1 MGKKCGEPRESV
13 VNVFFGTQLGLNF
26 RYHAD
31 VSCRVCQRRRKINP
45 GSGGGF
51 STDLALAEGGLGGV
65 LHASSPRREIAL
77 SYISGDL
84 QRGNSRVSVRIL
96 VSRRSGE
103 NVGLL
108 ERS

>member
-1 MGKKCGEPRESV
+1 M
-13 VNVFFGTQLGLNF
+13 F
-26 RYHAD
+26 
-31 VSCRVCQRRRKINP
+31 RVCRRRRKINP

-51 STDLALAEGGLGGV
+51 STDLALAGEGAGLGGV

-96 VSRRSGE
+96 VSRPSGE
-103 NVGLL
+103 NVGSL